1 MDIERREKNNTKS
14 FSIVLMNR
22 PFDKRADAAEYLG
35 KLAKLQKDGP
45 AARVGSICGF
55 DLYLQKHPYTNEI
68 IAEIQGTNRYS
79 ATLGDSD
86 LGNIARIENM
96 LKELPERKEKF
107 RQQIEQLTGQL
118 EAVKEQLGKPFP
130 QEEELKT
137 KSARLVE
144 LNAQLDV
151 GGSAP
156 GAAVIDDDTPGRQ
169 AQDRAPVQ
177 QKQYER

>member
-1 MDIERREKNNTKS
+1 MKS
-14 FSIVLMNR
+14 LLKFRGV
-22 PFDKRADAAEYLG
+22 
-35 KLAKLQKDGP
+35 
-45 AARVGSICGF
+45 
-55 DLYLQKHPYTNEI
+55 
-68 IAEIQGTNRYS
+68 NRYS

-86 LGNIARIENM
+86 LGNIARIENV
-96 LKELPERKEKF
+96 LKELPERKERF
-107 RQQIEQLTGQL
+107 RQQIEQLMGQL

-156 GAAVIDDDTPGRQ
+156 GAAVIDDSDDTPGKQ
-169 AQDRAPVQ
+169 AQERAPMQ